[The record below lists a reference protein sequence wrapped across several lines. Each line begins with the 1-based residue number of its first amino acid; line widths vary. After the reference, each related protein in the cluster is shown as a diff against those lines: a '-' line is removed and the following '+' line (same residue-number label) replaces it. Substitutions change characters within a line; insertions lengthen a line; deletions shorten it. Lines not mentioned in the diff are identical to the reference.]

1 MPPLTAR
8 VLFVVVSVGVAA
20 ALAAALRGGRSEDAA
35 DLPPAGDAAS
45 DDRGAS
51 GRATRPGL
59 SGRAAPTHGPAALV
73 WSECECRESL
83 QGAEL
88 EAALGDVGTCK
99 DLFDRVSRLRMAG
112 SLDVDP
118 AAGQGTRLNGP
129 GTELGAHQH
138 ALLAYLHGGH
148 EQELLAMATA
158 EWAWLAVRALAP
170 GSHMVDADVRAQV
183 LERALAHGD
192 VKTSVI
198 AANCVRSRADLSE
211 GSVASLMR
219 WAADPRR
226 EERGSA
232 LVALYHLDARDGS
245 LAPWFRELA
254 KGDIEQLGTW
264 LPRCLAR
271 VDGASDDT
279 QQLLVTW
286 ANGSRPEIALGAL
299 HALRE
304 MATLGDAILV
314 AIEEESG
321 PNVAGDFERLR
332 IMLQHGRSGAR
343 QVRELD
349 HVVRPSARYEATR
362 AVLHHPLDAPSVRS
376 LLRTQLVSDDEDA
389 VALAALAAWRVMRD
403 EEPMRALLS
412 RASADND
419 EFVWARTWAREL
431 SRMPDILQGEFARVI
446 ARLVPGDDALGQLRR
461 ALAGSGASGLRLLCG
476 PLRAA
481 LAEGD

>member
-1 MPPLTAR
+1 
-8 VLFVVVSVGVAA
+8 VGVAA
-20 ALAAALRGGRSEDAA
+20 ALAAALRGGWSEDAA
-35 DLPPAGDAAS
+35 ESIPAGDAVSNDLKVSRLLTQPGLA
-45 DDRGAS
+45 
-51 GRATRPGL
+51 GRAGLEDGRPA
-59 SGRAAPTHGPAALV
+59 SGPAALA

-88 EAALGDVGTCK
+88 AAALGDVGTCK
-99 DLFDRVSRLRMAG
+99 DMFDRVIRLRMAG

-118 AAGQGTRLNGP
+118 AAGPMAGLNAP
-129 GTELGAHQH
+129 ETELGAHQR
-138 ALLAYLHGGH
+138 ALLAYVHGGH
-148 EQELLAMATA
+148 EQELLAMATT
-158 EWAWLAVRALAP
+158 EWAWLAVRALVP

-192 VKTSVI
+192 TRTSVM
-198 AANCVRSRADLSE
+198 AANRVRSRADLSE
-211 GSVASLMR
+211 GSVASLMQ

-226 EERGSA
+226 EERESA

-254 KGDIEQLGTW
+254 KGNIEQLATW
-264 LPRCLAR
+264 LPRCLAK

-299 HALRE
+299 RALRE

-314 AIEEESG
+314 AIEEASG
-321 PNVAGDFERLR
+321 PNAAGDLERLR

-349 HVVRPSARYEATR
+349 HAVRPSAQYEATR

-376 LLRTQLVSDDEDA
+376 LLRGQLATEDEDA
-389 VALAALAAWRVMRD
+389 VALAALATWRLMRD
-403 EEPMRALLS
+403 EAPMRAVLS
-412 RASADND
+412 GASAGDD
-419 EFVWARTWAREL
+419 VSVWALTWAREL
-431 SRMPDILQGEFARVI
+431 STMPDSTQEEIARVI
-446 ARLVPGDDALGQLRR
+446 ARLAPGDDAWGHLRR
-461 ALAGSGASGLRLLCG
+461 AFAASGASGRRLLCG